1 MSLLI
6 LGVSVTLGFNL
17 CFFEFYNDR
26 MRPLNIGLKR
36 TTNKMKKILLAK
48 TENLCL
54 DIEKETVSRTQIMFS
69 LQTF

>member
-1 MSLLI
+1 
-6 LGVSVTLGFNL
+6 
-17 CFFEFYNDR
+17 
-26 MRPLNIGLKR
+26 
-36 TTNKMKKILLAK
+36 MKKILLAK